1 MSQTK
6 PVVSIEDQL
15 RQENEALVA
24 GLRGKHALTGATY
37 ATLIAQRDALIG
49 LLQQCRSRVEGMQAI
64 QGRHEHLG
72 HTKLLAEID
81 EVLARRGLN

>member
-1 MSQTK
+1 MCQTK

-24 GLRGKHALTGATY
+24 RLRGKHALTGATY

-72 HTKLLAEID
+72 HAKLLAEID
-81 EVLARRGLN
+81 EVLARYGLN

>member
-15 RQENEALVA
+15 QQENEALVA

-37 ATLIAQRDALIG
+37 ETLIAQRDVLIG

-64 QGRHEHLG
+64 QGRHEQLG

-81 EVLARRGLN
+81 EVLARHGLN